1 VSDLR
6 ITAGPFESATCLE
19 VEVAPQIPYGGTRFA
34 RIVGQLAG
42 HYFLTVNVGREHLGE
57 LGRIVL

>member
-6 ITAGPFESATCLE
+6 ITAGPFDSATCLE

-34 RIVGQLAG
+34 RIVG
-42 HYFLTVNVGREHLGE
+42 HHFLTVNVGREHLGE